1 MDFVKAQAQKI
12 REQLAGLTPSQRMLA
27 GSLVVIMVMTLLWWS
42 RYAGSSEM
50 EDVIG
55 QDFTS
60 EDIAQATQHIAGHGI
75 PYRVVGNR
83 IQVAADRRF
92 EALALITYEHLGP
105 RDTSSGFDDIVS
117 KMDSPW
123 NTDLKQNVMFNRA
136 KEATLAQVM
145 REWPD
150 VRDARVV
157 INNAVRKAFG
167 DPTVQPTATVNLKM
181 RLVGA
186 KPGKKLITA
195 AADTITGAVSGMVR
209 SKVNVIIDGASYK
222 AEDNG
227 DGGGGAGGT
236 DAWMEAVKAGE
247 QYFTQKILD
256 HFSRIDGLMVSVTVD
271 PNMNRSQVEKETYD
285 KAGTFSKEVL
295 IDEKTDESTTTAGRP
310 AAEPGIVPNTGGAN
324 TAASVA
330 GAGSGEGSTT
340 NSTQNQTKLQV
351 FPAFTREWVTS
362 PAGAAAVVGASIGVP
377 RSHFVKIYKAIN
389 PTAKDPDEATLQP
402 LIDSELRTLKRQVLG
417 CISKTP
423 IDKIEVD
430 PYLDYLPAVD
440 TAAQPAAATS
450 FPLALAGHAKEI
462 ALGALAMVSLFMVS
476 MMVRKATPVTIIPP
490 QPEKAVATLSAT
502 RLEDHVGEASEGG
515 QSMDAL
521 EVDDDSIRT
530 QQMVGQVSNLVKE
543 NPDAAASLVK
553 RWLNRS

>member
-1 MDFVKAQAQKI
+1 MDFLKAQAQKI
-12 REQLAGLTPSQRMLA
+12 KEQLAGLTPSQRMLA

-50 EDVIG
+50 EDVLG
-55 QDFTS
+55 QDFS
-60 EDIAQATQHIAGHGI
+60 PEDVSRVTAQIAGRGI

-83 IQVAADRRF
+83 VQVATDRRF
-92 EALALITYEHLGP
+92 EVLALLTYERIGP
-105 RDTSSGFDDIVS
+105 QDTSSGFDDIVA

-123 NTDLKQNVMFNRA
+123 NTHEKQTVMFNRA
-136 KEATLAQVM
+136 KEATLAQVL
-145 REWPD
+145 REFPG

-157 INNAVRKAFG
+157 INATARKAFG
-167 DPTVQPTATVNLKM
+167 DPNVQPTATVNLKM
-181 RLVGA
+181 RTTGD
-186 KPGKKLITA
+186 KPGKKLIA
-195 AADTITGAVSGMVR
+195 AAAGAVSGAVSGLVN

-222 AEDNG
+222 TDDAGE
-227 DGGGGAGGT
+227 GGSGGT

-247 QYFTQKILD
+247 QYFSQKIVD
-256 HFSRIDGLMVSVTVD
+256 HFGRIEGLMVSVTVD
-271 PNMNRSQVEKETYD
+271 PNMSKSQIEKEIYD
-285 KAGTFSKEVL
+285 KDRTFGRE
-295 IDEKTDESTTTAGRP
+295 IQTDEKTEENSTTPGRP
-310 AAEPGIVPNTGGAN
+310 PAEPGIVPNTGGAN
-324 TAASVA
+324 TGASVA
-330 GAGSGEGSTT
+330 GGGGDTT
-340 NSTQNQTKLQV
+340 TSNSTHNQNKFQV
-351 FPAFTREWVTS
+351 FPTLTREWLTS

-423 IDKIEVD
+423 EDKVVVD

-440 TAAQPAAATS
+440 STSQPAAATS
-450 FPLALAGHAKEI
+450 LPLALVGHAKEI
-462 ALGALAMVSLFMVS
+462 ALGGLAMFSLFMVS
-476 MMVRKATPVTIIPP
+476 MMVRKATPVTMIAPVV
-490 QPEKAVATLSAT
+490 EKAPVGLSAT
-502 RLEDHVGEASEGG
+502 RHEDPVGEASEGH

-530 QQMVGQVSNLVKE
+530 QQMIGQVSNLVKE